1 MIDLSVVI
9 VTYKCRA
16 VALDCLR
23 SLFAGG
29 LDGLN
34 AEVFVIDNNSGD
46 KLMEAI
52 SENYPPAPD
61 NGRAFGGD
69 IPHYWGAGG
78 NFLHTVSLEANVGF
92 SAANNVGLARAT
104 GRNVLLLNPDTLVP
118 PGALKRCVDFLDA
131 QPETVGGMGCR
142 VVTAEGVTQ
151 WECARKLVT
160 PLTECVRAL
169 WPFSPPEALPKS
181 VLEKNGP
188 VPCLLGAFMLLRK
201 SALDAVGPLDER
213 FFLMY
218 EDVDLC
224 KRLGDAGLSLVY
236 WPDVSITHLGGSS
249 WKQEKIKT
257 FAASHASAIKYLEK
271 HHPRSVGFVRAVVKF
286 GLELRLLAL
295 RLRKPDA
302 WSAEHVQ
309 MVNAAREALR

>member
-9 VTYKCRA
+9 VTYKCKS

-29 LDGLN
+29 GLDGLN
-34 AEVFVIDNNSGD
+34 AEVFVVDNASGD
-46 KLMEAI
+46 
-52 SENYPPAPD
+52 
-61 NGRAFGGD
+61 G
-69 IPHYWGAGG
+69 
-78 NFLHTVSLEANVGF
+78 VLEAFPPTASLSPPPSGEVPIHAIPLQTNVGF
-92 SAANNVGLARAT
+92 SAANNIGIARAT
-104 GRNVLLLNPDTLVP
+104 GRNVLLLNPDTLIP
-118 PGALKRCVDFLDA
+118 AGALKACVDFLDG
-131 QPETVGGMGCR
+131 QPSPVGGMGCR

-160 PLTECVRAL
+160 PFTECVRAL

-181 VLEKNGP
+181 ALERTGP

-224 KRLGDAGLSLVY
+224 KRFGDAGFDLIY
-236 WPDVSITHLGGSS
+236 WPEVSITHFGGES

-257 FAASHASAIKYLEK
+257 FAASHASAMKYLEK
-271 HHPRSVGFVRAVVKF
+271 HHPRSVSFVRAVVRL

-295 RLRKPDA
+295 RARKPGE
-302 WSAEHVQ
+302 WTTEHVA
-309 MVNAAREALR
+309 MVNAAREALK